1 MQFSSETIELG
12 RVDSADTTY
21 HISTQKS
28 VEDLVA
34 SIRQMGLLS
43 LPLLRLVEAG
53 RWIIVSGFRRI
64 AACRELGW
72 DRMDARIVS
81 PTANDLDCCR
91 LAIADNNTGNRVL
104 NIVEQSVAVSKLS
117 AFFDDDRLLSREAQK
132 SGLQVNP
139 ELVKKLKKINA
150 LYPELAA
157 PLISGVLP
165 LTIALE
171 LGNLDRDAAL
181 MFLHL
186 FETLKP
192 TLNHQ
197 KEMLTLTREI
207 ALARHTPIV
216 QWIRDVAGEGLLTD
230 QNLDRHQKIHII
242 RDHLQRLRYP
252 AMVRFEKIFQE
263 RLKRL
268 NLPESIRL
276 VPPVHFEGT
285 DFTVSFTFQ
294 NVNQFK
300 SGSEFLCRLGN
311 QPDFKKILDKDV
323 EDNPSVC

>member
-12 RVDSADTTY
+12 RIDSTDTTY

-34 SIRQMGLLS
+34 SIRQVGLLS
-43 LPLLRLVEAG
+43 LPLLQPVDAG

-81 PTANDLDCCR
+81 RTASDLDCCR
-91 LAIADNNTGNRVL
+91 LAIADNTGNRAL
-104 NIVEQSVAVSKLS
+104 NTVEQSVAVSKLS
-117 AFFDDDRLLSREAQK
+117 AFFDDDRILSREAQK

-139 ELVKKLKKINA
+139 ELVKKLKKVTT
-150 LYPELAA
+150 LYPELAD
-157 PLISGVLP
+157 PIISGVLS

-181 MFLHL
+181 MFLRL

-197 KEMLTLTREI
+197 KEMLTMAREI
-207 ALARHTPIV
+207 SLANHTSIV
-216 QWIRDVAGEGLLTD
+216 QLIREVAGEGMLTD
-230 QNLDRHQKIHII
+230 QNLDRHQKIHTI
-242 RDHLQRLRYP
+242 REHLQRLRYP
-252 AMVRFEKIFQE
+252 AMVRFEKIFEE
-263 RLKRL
+263 RLQRL

-276 VPPVHFEGT
+276 IPPVNFEGT
-285 DFTVSFTFQ
+285 DFTLSFTFQ

-300 SGSEFLCRLGN
+300 SGNEFLCRLGN
-311 QPDFKKILDKDV
+311 HPDLKKILDKDV
-323 EDNPSVC
+323 EDNSSVR